1 MNDLL
6 KVLRDYFPTAIF
18 TGRALVFISEGARV
32 ELTEHANGS
41 LALDKPG
48 VIRVRLFNKDDF
60 GEFTQGHYEDFEL
73 DDISDLAGEI
83 EKFIQFAVGK
93 NIRE

>member
-6 KVLRDYFPTAIF
+6 KILRDYFPTAIF
-18 TGRALVFISEGARV
+18 TGKALVFISEDTRV
-32 ELTEHANGS
+32 ELTQHAHGS
-41 LALDKPG
+41 LASDKPG

-83 EKFIQFAVGK
+83 EKFVQFAVGK
-93 NIRE
+93 NIKE